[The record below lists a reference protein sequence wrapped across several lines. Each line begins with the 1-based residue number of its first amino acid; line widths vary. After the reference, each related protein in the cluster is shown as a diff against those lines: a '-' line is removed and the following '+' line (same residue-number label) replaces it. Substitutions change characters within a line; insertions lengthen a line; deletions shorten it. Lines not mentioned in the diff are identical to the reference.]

1 MLNWITSTLDTLGY
15 PGIVLLMCLEN
26 VFPPLPSELIMPL
39 AGFLATK
46 DQFSLV
52 GVVLAGTLGSV
63 LGALPLYGLG
73 YLMGEA
79 RVKAWAERYGTWL
92 MVSAEDVEQAKGWM
106 DRHGRK
112 AVFLCRLVPGVR
124 SLISIPA
131 GFVRMPLTP
140 FLLYTALGTGVW
152 AALLATAGRLLG
164 ERYAQVKTYL
174 GPVAYVVLGLIALA
188 WVVRVVRRKRVGAG
202 TREGRES

>member
-188 WVVRVVRRKRVGAG
+188 WVVRVVRRKRAGAG
-202 TREGRES
+202 TREGSES

>member
-188 WVVRVVRRKRVGAG
+188 WVVRVVRRKRTGAG
-202 TREGRES
+202 TREGSES